1 MLKKFR
7 RIFLVP
13 GVLIIFFCFS
23 SALSGAEF
31 SADLK
36 IKQPDKEYEFKYY
49 AQDNLYR
56 LEKLTGEYRIL
67 VIADRKL
74 DITWA
79 LNPEEKA
86 YIELKG
92 LDAVFFNPIRAWEET
107 RKRNTNKKQVGT
119 ETILGYLCEKYTYT
133 YPEKKEPSVEGWYSP
148 KLNQFIRQIVHYSGG
163 QGDGLLEMTNIVE
176 APQDDSLFKVPA
188 DYQRE
193 KSPAEKAEEKEAA
206 RPVLTKME
214 ETIAPAGR
222 YMGVG
227 GALRVKVEPDK
238 SVRVVITN
246 QIKEKSVYK
255 VTPLRNGHP
264 VEAEIIESSLT
275 GKFKKTE
282 PFFGPQLKLDEIL
295 IEVEKG
301 LISAFVTKE
310 YDDFDEIKREE
321 YFLLEKS
328 GRGLFVYKEY
338 KIVLTL
344 TGDSQAK
351 ESSPVKIKFYK
362 GQYKDVLK
370 EEDFKLSNGQVK
382 KWEFEPEQIQ
392 SLDITVGESGGIKAL
407 LEQFPVKVKELS
419 EKEKEQLFQD
429 IIHNKLRK
437 VKALLDSGMD
447 VNMNLSSTDSIL
459 MEASKW
465 SNAETVK
472 LLLSYGPDISYRDKY
487 GNNALTRALDN
498 YDHYRQIVPLLLKAG
513 ADPNSKVGSSGKINF
528 TALGRMTS
536 RALVSKNEK
545 DYQII
550 EMLLSHGADSNQVPK
565 TGTTPLMSAAYKGN
579 VELVKLFLKYGADPS
594 LKNKQD
600 ETALDMAKKKNHQQV
615 IDLLQ

>member
-1 MLKKFR
+1 MKKFR

-23 SALSGAEF
+23 SALLGAEF

-56 LEKLTGEYRIL
+56 LEKLTGQYRIL

-79 LNPEEKA
+79 LDPEKKA

-148 KLNQFIRQIVHYSGG
+148 KLNQFIRQMVHYGH
-163 QGDGLLEMTNIVE
+163 GDGLLEMTNIVE

-193 KSPAEKAEEKEAA
+193 KPPAEKAREKEAA

-222 YMGVG
+222 YMGAG
-227 GALRVKVEPDK
+227 GVLRVKVEPDR

-255 VTPLRNGHP
+255 VTPLRNGQP
-264 VEAEIIESSLT
+264 VEAEIIKSSLT
-275 GKFKKTE
+275 GKFRKKE
-282 PFFGPQLKLDEIL
+282 LFFGPQLKLDETL

-310 YDDFDEIKREE
+310 YDPFDKVKREE
-321 YFLLEKS
+321 YFLLGS
-328 GRGLFVYKEY
+328 GRGLLVYKEY
-338 KIVLTL
+338 KIVFTL

-351 ESSPVKIKFYK
+351 EASPVKIKFYK
-362 GQYKDVLK
+362 GEYKDVLK
-370 EEDFKLSNGQVK
+370 EENFKLANGQVK
-382 KWEFEPEQIQ
+382 KWEFDPGQIQ
-392 SLDITVGESGGIKAL
+392 SLDVTVGESGGVKAL
-407 LEQFPVKVKELS
+407 LEQFPVEVKVKKLS
-419 EKEKEQLFQD
+419 KKEKQQLFQD

-447 VNMNLSSTDSIL
+447 VNVNLSSTESVL
-459 MEASKW
+459 MTACNY

-472 LLLSYGPDISYRDKY
+472 LLLSYGPDINYQDKY
-487 GNNALTRALDN
+487 GNNTLTRALDN
-498 YDHYRQIVPLLLKAG
+498 YDYYQEIVPLLLEAG
-513 ADPNSKVGSSGKINF
+513 ADPNSKVGSPGKINF
-528 TALGRMTS
+528 VALSKITFL
-536 RALVSKNEK
+536 ALNSKDNK

-550 EMLLSHGADSNQVPK
+550 EMFLSHGADPNQAPK

-594 LKNKQD
+594 LKNKQGKN
-600 ETALDMAKKKNHQQV
+600 ALDMAKKKNYQQV
-615 IDLLQ
+615 INLLQ

>member
-1 MLKKFR
+1 MKKFR

-23 SALSGAEF
+23 SALLGAEF

-56 LEKLTGEYRIL
+56 LEKLTGQYRIL

-79 LNPEEKA
+79 LDPEKKA

-148 KLNQFIRQIVHYSGG
+148 KLNQFIRQMVHYGH
-163 QGDGLLEMTNIVE
+163 GDGLLEMTNIVE

-193 KSPAEKAEEKEAA
+193 KPPAEKAREKEAA

-222 YMGVG
+222 YMGAG
-227 GALRVKVEPDK
+227 GVLRVKVEPDR

-255 VTPLRNGHP
+255 VTPLRNGQP
-264 VEAEIIESSLT
+264 VEAEIIKSSLT
-275 GKFKKTE
+275 GKFRKKE
-282 PFFGPQLKLDEIL
+282 LFFGPQLKLDETL

-310 YDDFDEIKREE
+310 YDPFDKVKREE
-321 YFLLEKS
+321 YFLLGS
-328 GRGLFVYKEY
+328 GRGLLVYKEY
-338 KIVLTL
+338 KIVFTL

-351 ESSPVKIKFYK
+351 EASPVKIKFYK
-362 GQYKDVLK
+362 GEYKDVLK
-370 EEDFKLSNGQVK
+370 EENFKLANGQVK
-382 KWEFEPEQIQ
+382 KWEFDPGQIQ
-392 SLDITVGESGGIKAL
+392 SLDVTVGESGGVKAL
-407 LEQFPVKVKELS
+407 LEQFPVEVKVKKLS
-419 EKEKEQLFQD
+419 KKEKQQLFQD

-447 VNMNLSSTDSIL
+447 VNVNLSSTESVL
-459 MEASKW
+459 MTACNY

-472 LLLSYGPDISYRDKY
+472 LLLSYGPDINYQDKY
-487 GNNALTRALDN
+487 GNNTLTRALDN
-498 YDHYRQIVPLLLKAG
+498 YDYYEEIVPLLLEAG
-513 ADPNSKVGSSGKINF
+513 ADPNSKVGSPGKINF
-528 TALGRMTS
+528 VALSKITFL
-536 RALVSKNEK
+536 ALNSKDNK

-550 EMLLSHGADSNQVPK
+550 EMFLSHGADPNQAPK

-594 LKNKQD
+594 LKNKQGKN
-600 ETALDMAKKKNHQQV
+600 ALDMAKKKNYQQV
-615 IDLLQ
+615 INLLQ

>member
-23 SALSGAEF
+23 SALLGAEF

-56 LEKLTGEYRIL
+56 LEKLTGQYRIL

-79 LNPEEKA
+79 LDPEKKA

-148 KLNQFIRQIVHYSGG
+148 KLNQFIRQMVHYGH
-163 QGDGLLEMTNIVE
+163 GDGLLEMTNIVE

-193 KSPAEKAEEKEAA
+193 KPPAEKAREKEAA

-222 YMGVG
+222 YMGAG
-227 GALRVKVEPDK
+227 GVLRVKVEPDR

-255 VTPLRNGHP
+255 VTPLRNGQP
-264 VEAEIIESSLT
+264 VEAEIIKSSLT
-275 GKFKKTE
+275 GKFRKKE
-282 PFFGPQLKLDEIL
+282 LFFGPQLKLDETL

-310 YDDFDEIKREE
+310 YDPFDKVKREE
-321 YFLLEKS
+321 YFLLGS
-328 GRGLFVYKEY
+328 GRGLLVYKEY
-338 KIVLTL
+338 KIVFTL

-351 ESSPVKIKFYK
+351 EASPVKIKFYK
-362 GQYKDVLK
+362 GEYKDVLK
-370 EEDFKLSNGQVK
+370 EENFKLANGQVK
-382 KWEFEPEQIQ
+382 KWEFDPGQIQ
-392 SLDITVGESGGIKAL
+392 SLDVTVGEPGGVKAL
-407 LEQFPVKVKELS
+407 LEQFPVEVKVKKLS
-419 EKEKEQLFQD
+419 KKEKQQLFQD

-447 VNMNLSSTDSIL
+447 VNVNLSSTESVL
-459 MEASKW
+459 MTACNY

-472 LLLSYGPDISYRDKY
+472 LLLSYGPDINYQDKY
-487 GNNALTRALDN
+487 GNNTLTRALDN
-498 YDHYRQIVPLLLKAG
+498 YDYYEEIVPLLLEAG
-513 ADPNSKVGSSGKINF
+513 ADPNSKVGSPGKINF
-528 TALGRMTS
+528 VALSKITFL
-536 RALVSKNEK
+536 ALNSKDNK

-550 EMLLSHGADSNQVPK
+550 EMFLSHGADPNQAPK

-594 LKNKQD
+594 LKNKQGKN
-600 ETALDMAKKKNHQQV
+600 ALDMAKKKNYQQV
-615 IDLLQ
+615 INLLQ